1 MRDVRKFLI
10 VWITCVL
17 LYSPAGLTWA
27 GEKNPPPN
35 ALDIDAL
42 FLGPKAENLDFLK
55 SSTGFLLDE
64 HAKWREGF
72 WPQDPPSISPARQ
85 SSPDYTATREHVRQ
99 VLAELSSKLKKGLTP
114 WQSPRYE
121 GHMNSDTLMPATL
134 AYIAAM
140 LYNPNNVA
148 YEGGPATTE
157 MEIEVG
163 EELTTLLGF
172 DPARSWGHI
181 TSGGTVANFEGL
193 WFARNLKSLP
203 LAVKAVQPQLV
214 EGKSDWELLNM
225 TPVEALDLLDKV
237 RSRDLYEETLAA
249 TVRGTG
255 VERGKLGKILVPQ
268 SRHYSWDKAAD
279 IFGIGIEN
287 IVLVPVDA
295 KYRMDIDA
303 LDRILADLAQKKI
316 AVLMVVSVAGS
327 TEEGTVDETHR
338 ITRLRNEWE
347 KKGLSFYYHVDAAW
361 GGYIRSVFLGED
373 GRFLSRS
380 EVGQAVGEEYAWP
393 DPAVYDA
400 YRAIPE
406 ADSVTID
413 CHKMGYIPYAAG
425 AVVFKDKRIL
435 GLASMHAPYVQ
446 DLRANPPT
454 SIGGFIME
462 GSKPGAAAAAVWT
475 AHKVLPLNGSG
486 YGKLVARSLHAAARF
501 HDSMA
506 KMQPLILKNGKKYR
520 LHPLAKPDT
529 NILDW
534 VAMEEGN
541 PDLDAM
547 NSLNQKI
554 YDACSYTSGPMY
566 EKRFL
571 TSKTVFTRKEYGEI
585 PGTFVKT
592 LGLDVKGWEQK
603 GQVMIL
609 RSTVMTPFL
618 DAGDSFDAWWNT
630 FLDSMRLVL
639 EDVTAKSAG

>member
-1 MRDVRKFLI
+1 MKDGRKFLI
-10 VWITCVL
+10 VCITWMF
-17 LYSPAGLTWA
+17 LYFPAGSTWA
-27 GEKNPPPN
+27 GEKNPSKST
-35 ALDIDAL
+35 LDIDAL

-55 SSTGFLLDE
+55 SSTSLLLDE

-72 WPQDPPSISPARQ
+72 WPQDPPSIAPSKR
-85 SSPDYTATREHVRQ
+85 SSPEYAATKEQVRQ
-99 VLAELSSKLKKGLTP
+99 VLAELSSKLKNGLTP
-114 WQSPRYE
+114 WYSPRYE

-134 AYIAAM
+134 AYIATM

-157 MEIEVG
+157 MELEVG
-163 EELTTLLGF
+163 EELATLLGF
-172 DPARSWGHI
+172 EPARSWGHI

-203 LAVKAVQPQLV
+203 LAVKAVQPEMV

-225 TPVEALDLLDKV
+225 SPGEALGLLDKV
-237 RSRDLYEETLAA
+237 RSRGRYEETLAA

-303 LDRILADLAQKKI
+303 LDRTLADLARKKI
-316 AVLMVVSVAGS
+316 PVLMVVSVAGS
-327 TEEGTVDETHR
+327 TEEGAVDETHR
-338 ITRLRNEWE
+338 IARLRDEWE

-373 GRFLSRS
+373 GRFLSRA

-393 DPAVYDA
+393 DQAVYDA

-413 CHKMGYIPYAAG
+413 CHKMGYIPYPAG

-454 SIGGFIME
+454 SIAGFIME

-486 YGKLVARSLHAAARF
+486 YGRLVARSLRAAARF
-501 HDSMA
+501 HDA
-506 KMQPLILKNGKKYR
+506 TEKMRGPL
-520 LHPLAKPDT
+520 P
-529 NILDW
+529 
-534 VAMEEGN
+534 
-541 PDLDAM
+541 
-547 NSLNQKI
+547 
-554 YDACSYTSGPMY
+554 
-566 EKRFL
+566 
-571 TSKTVFTRKEYGEI
+571 SKTAGNTASTPLPGRIRTSSTGSPCRTATR
-585 PGTFVKT
+585 V
-592 LGLDVKGWEQK
+592 
-603 GQVMIL
+603 
-609 RSTVMTPFL
+609 ST
-618 DAGDSFDAWWNT
+618 
-630 FLDSMRLVL
+630 R
-639 EDVTAKSAG
+639 